1 MLSNP
6 KKAEAIAAFTALK
19 HDPAG
24 RPIINLLDILIDE
37 IRVSNDTAVAEVV
50 VKNQGKIEAY
60 LELRRYILK

>member
-6 KKAEAIAAFTALK
+6 KKAEAISEFTALK

-24 RPIINLLDILIDE
+24 RPIIKLLDVLIDE
-37 IRVSNDTAVAEVV
+37 IRVNNDTAVTEMV

-60 LELRRYILK
+60 LELKRYILK

>member
-6 KKAEAIAAFTALK
+6 KKAEAVSDFTALK

-37 IRVSNDTAVAEVV
+37 IRINNDTAETATII
-50 VKNQGKIEAY
+50 KNQGKIEAY

>member
-6 KKAEAIAAFTALK
+6 KKAEAISEFTALR

-24 RPIINLLDILIDE
+24 RPIINLLDVLIDE
-37 IRVSNDTAVAEVV
+37 IRINNDTAETATII
-50 VKNQGKIEAY
+50 KNQGKIEAY